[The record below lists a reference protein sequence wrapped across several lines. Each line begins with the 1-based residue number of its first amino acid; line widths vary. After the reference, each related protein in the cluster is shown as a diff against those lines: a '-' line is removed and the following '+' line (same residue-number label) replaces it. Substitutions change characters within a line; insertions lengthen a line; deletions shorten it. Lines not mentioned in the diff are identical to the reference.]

1 MPRLFLISKID
12 ALNRLRNQASLDR
25 CRKWYPGQQPTE
37 AEQIINY
44 IDSLIM
50 ENLKLTA
57 IATEYRWVKNPDRM
71 GQ

>member
-1 MPRLFLISKID
+1 MQID

-25 CRKWYPGQQPTE
+25 CRRWHPGQQPSD

-44 IDSLIM
+44 IDSLEARIADQ
-50 ENLKLTA
+50 NKKLSG
-57 IATEYRWVKNPDRM
+57 YNWQLNPDRM